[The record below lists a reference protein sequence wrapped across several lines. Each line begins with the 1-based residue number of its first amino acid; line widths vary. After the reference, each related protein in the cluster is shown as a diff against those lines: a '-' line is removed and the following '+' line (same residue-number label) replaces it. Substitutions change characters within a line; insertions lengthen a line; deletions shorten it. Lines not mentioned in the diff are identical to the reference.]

1 MDCALNH
8 VRFRAAMNPTWFR
21 AECGV
26 KKNTIR
32 KETGDGEMK
41 VKVSGHQEIRKTKDQ
56 VMRDNKTGYQGIRR

>member
-1 MDCALNH
+1 VKKIKTSNYGCALNH

-32 KETGDGEMK
+32 KETGDGEI
-41 VKVSGHQEIRKTKDQ
+41 G
-56 VMRDNKTGYQGIRR
+56 